1 MVWVVHYSQ
10 FLVSNTFHDS
20 SWAETR
26 DFLGIE
32 VHHNKTQVSRSPRA
46 PAECLFFSGPLL
58 RLWNM
63 MSSVSSSHHL
73 KYNQVEESWAFTRT
87 YIYIYVRIY
96 VYMYIL
102 ICMYIWILI
111 FICIYY
117 IHVYIYMYIF
127 KYVYNMYIYTSYM
140 CGWTPIFWTV
150 ESSTVWSTVDISS
163 NINRSWGPRMMVISC
178 QGSNPVASSLE
189 WCILVFWSLLPGI
202 HDIPQAINLCLYT
215 WIWQSTWIPAISGI
229 QNHQV
234 TIWMWSAL

>member
-73 KYNQVEESWAFTRT
+73 KYNQVEESWAFT
-87 YIYIYVRIY
+87 YIYIYVYINIYICVIICIY
-96 VYMYIL
+96 VYMYVF
-102 ICMYIWILI
+102 I
-111 FICIYY
+111 FIYWYACIYEY
-117 IHVYIYMYIF
+117 LYSFVYTIYMYI
-127 KYVYNMYIYTSYM
+127 YIYLNMYIICIYIYKLYVWVNANFLNGGIINGMINGGHLIKYT
-140 CGWTPIFWTV
+140 V
-150 ESSTVWSTVDISS
+150 
-163 NINRSWGPRMMVISC
+163 NRSWG
-178 QGSNPVASSLE
+178 
-189 WCILVFWSLLPGI
+189 WWLLPARVATPLQVHLNG
-202 HDIPQAINLCLYT
+202 ASWCFEVYFRV
-215 WIWQSTWIPAISGI
+215 SMISPK
-229 QNHQV
+229 
-234 TIWMWSAL
+234 